1 MISSISLLM
10 FLPNSTGND
19 GYNGSK
25 SPSYLD
31 HTVSTNVTVDV
42 KVSGVATG
50 FSGGL

>member
-42 KVSGVATG
+42 KVSGVAIG